1 MGPVFKNMPSDA
13 GGKPTVLLTKGHGCV
28 SPHEEFHLEFLCA
41 TELRAVALVATEG
54 LSQAWTLLV

>member
-1 MGPVFKNMPSDA
+1 MPSDV

-41 TELRAVALVATEG
+41 TGLLAVTLVATEG